1 MAKITYLR
9 GRQILDSRGTPTV
22 EVDMVLDDGEICR
35 GSVPSG
41 ASTGSHEAIELRD
54 GNKNEFNGKSVKNA
68 VKNINEIVKKNIEGK
83 NFDSYEKFDDFLLN
97 LDGTY
102 NKSKLGANTILA
114 CSITFLKCLAKNN
127 GQEIYQ
133 FLNKNEEFM
142 LPAPLMNIINGGAHA
157 NNGLDIQE
165 FMIVP
170 AGFDSFSESLRAG
183 VEIFHNLKELLNKNS
198 HSTAVGDE
206 GGFAPDLKSNEEAL
220 SFISE
225 AVSNA
230 GYKLGSEVFFA
241 LDVAATE
248 IYNNK
253 KYRIDKKDLNIEEI
267 SIYYQK
273 LIDKYPIISI
283 EDPLDEDD
291 WDGWAMLTN
300 LIGDKV
306 QLVGDDLFVTNNSR
320 LQTGIDK
327 SAGNSILIKINQI
340 GSISETLQAIELA
353 KKNNYSYIISHR
365 SGETEDAIIADI
377 SVATNSGQIKTGS
390 CSRTDRTAKY
400 NQLLRIEDSLGKKA
414 KFAKL
419 KTFNTIA

>member
-9 GRQILDSRGTPTV
+9 GRQILDSRGNPTV
-22 EVDMVLDDGEICR
+22 EVDMSLDQGEICR

-54 GNKNEFNGKSVKNA
+54 KNPKEFNGKSVKQA
-68 VKNINEIVKKNIEGK
+68 VNNINVVIQKSIVDK
-83 NFDSYEKFDDFLLN
+83 NFASLQEFDHFLFN
-97 LDGTY
+97 LDGTE
-102 NKSKLGANTILA
+102 NKSKLGANAVLA
-114 CSITFLKCLAKNN
+114 CSMTFLKCIAKNSN
-127 GQEIYQ
+127 KEVYE
-133 FLNKNEEFM
+133 FLNTNEEYV
-142 LPAPLMNIINGGAHA
+142 LPSPLMNIINGGAHA

-170 AGFDSFSESLRAG
+170 AGFATFSESLRAG
-183 VEIFHNLKELLNKNS
+183 VEIFHKLKDLLNKNS

-206 GGFAPDLKSNEEAL
+206 GGFAPNLRSNEEAL

-230 GYKLGSEVFFA
+230 GYKLGKEIFFA

-248 IYNNK
+248 IYKNQ
-253 KYRIDKKDLNIEEI
+253 KYRIDNKDLGIDEI
-267 SIYYQK
+267 SRYYQE
-273 LIDKYPIISI
+273 LIEKYPIISI

-291 WDGWAMLTN
+291 WDGWRMLTK

-306 QLVGDDLFVTNNSR
+306 QLVGDDLFVTNNAR
-320 LQTGIDK
+320 LQKGIDEQ
-327 SAGNSILIKINQI
+327 AANSILIKINQI

-353 KKNNYSYIISHR
+353 KKNDFSYIISHR
-365 SGETEDAIIADI
+365 SGETEDSIIADI
-377 SVATNSGQIKTGS
+377 SVATSSGQIKTGS

-400 NQLLRIEDSLGKKA
+400 NQLLRIEDTLGDKA
-414 KFAKL
+414 RFSKL
-419 KTFNTIA
+419 KTFNSSI

>member
-1 MAKITYLR
+1 
-9 GRQILDSRGTPTV
+9 
-22 EVDMVLDDGEICR
+22 
-35 GSVPSG
+35 
-41 ASTGSHEAIELRD
+41 
-54 GNKNEFNGKSVKNA
+54 
-68 VKNINEIVKKNIEGK
+68 
-83 NFDSYEKFDDFLLN
+83 
-97 LDGTY
+97 
-102 NKSKLGANTILA
+102 
-114 CSITFLKCLAKNN
+114 
-127 GQEIYQ
+127 
-133 FLNKNEEFM
+133 M

-183 VEIFHNLKELLNKNS
+183 VEIFHNLKDLLNKNS

-340 GSISETLQAIELA
+340 GSISETLQAIDLA

>member
-68 VKNINEIVKKNIEGK
+68 IENINEIVKKNIEGK

-97 LDGTY
+97 LDGTD

-114 CSITFLKCLAKNN
+114 CSMTFLKCLAKNN

-183 VEIFHNLKELLNKNS
+183 VEIFHNLKDLLNKNS

-253 KYRIDKKDLNIEEI
+253 KYRIDKKDLNVEEI

-340 GSISETLQAIELA
+340 GSISETLQAIDLA
-353 KKNNYSYIISHR
+353 RKNNYSYIISHR